1 MVEEARVTQFRIGVT
16 RDLRADNGGLAI
28 DVGLDQ
34 IAFSETI
41 SWSFLPDHGAV
52 LTGAQLAEFDGVF
65 VWGAAIDAATVSD
78 PGRLV
83 HIGRLGVGLD
93 AVDVDA
99 CTKSGVLVTVTPDA
113 VRRPVASG
121 AVALLLA
128 LSHRVVGL
136 DRAVRRGQW
145 QADGAGTALSQRVL
159 GIVGLGNIGSELVR
173 LVAPWGMNVVA
184 ADPFP
189 PPDPPPGVTLVALD
203 DLLQV
208 ADFVVITCPL
218 TETTLH
224 LIDASMLAMMKPTA
238 YLVNVARGAIVETD
252 ALVTALATG
261 QIAGAALDVLEQEPP
276 PGGHPL
282 LGLENVIVLPHAVAA
297 TDEFHFGLGTSAI
310 TSARAVAAGRVP
322 GNLVNPEALSHPR
335 LAGRFQGV
343 A

>member
-1 MVEEARVTQFRIGVT
+1 VTRFRIGVT
-16 RDLRADNGGLAI
+16 RDLRAADGGLAVDI
-28 DVGLDQ
+28 GLDQ
-34 IAFSETI
+34 IASSETM
-41 SWSFLPDHGAV
+41 SGSFLPVHGP
-52 LTGAQLAEFDGVF
+52 LTGAELSEFDGVF
-65 VWGAAIDAATVSD
+65 VWGAAIGAAAVSD

-83 HIGRLGVGLD
+83 HIGRLGVGVD

-99 CTKSGVLVTVTPDA
+99 CTRSGVLVTVTPDA

-145 QADGAGTALSQRVL
+145 RPDGAGTALSRRTL

-173 LVAPWGMNVVA
+173 LIEPWEMNVVA
-184 ADPFP
+184 ADPYP
-189 PPDPPPGVTLVALD
+189 PPDPPSGVALIALD
-203 DLLQV
+203 DLLRV

-218 TETTLH
+218 TETTRH
-224 LIDASMLAMMKPTA
+224 LIDAKMLALMKPTA

-252 ALVTALATG
+252 ALVTAVTTG
-261 QIAGAALDVLEQEPP
+261 LIAGAALDVLDQEPP
-276 PGGHPL
+276 AADHPL

-297 TDEFHFGLGTSAI
+297 TDEFNLGLGTSAI
-310 TSARAVAAGRVP
+310 VSARAVAAGRVP
-322 GNLVNPEALSHPR
+322 GNLVNPEALRHPR
-335 LAGRFQGV
+335 LAGRFARV